1 MRNLMKN
8 QRVPFWNILPETG
21 KAMCKKCTSRDK
33 DKVVALILNLIAK
46 K

>member
-1 MRNLMKN
+1 MY
-8 QRVPFWNILPETG
+8 
-21 KAMCKKCTSRDK
+21 KKYTVASSDPKEK